1 MTNELADLTI
11 IQISLEDQA
20 IFTTIK
26 LFQPISSHI
35 LQNRHSNH
43 KLDIY
48 MQHNSIEFL

>member
-20 IFTTIK
+20 IFASIK

-35 LQNRHSNH
+35 LQN
-43 KLDIY
+43 KTFIPQTGYL
-48 MQHNSIEFL
+48 HNSIEFL

>member
-1 MTNELADLTI
+1 MTNELAELTI
-11 IQISLEDQA
+11 IQISLEEQA
-20 IFTTIK
+20 IFASIK

-48 MQHNSIEFL
+48 MQRNSIEYL